1 MNTRFAFTGA
11 TLALG
16 LVAFIQPKDAINFA
30 VAEGT
35 TLSKEI
41 STTLEFSLDDLMI
54 EMGGQEIDPSMMMD
68 GGDIGD
74 ASGSLELVMDFTDEY
89 IEMGEA
95 RPNKLKRTI
104 NGMAFDWEVGTGDS
118 GSESTEEIEGKAVMF
133 TWDAETSAYK
143 MKLVEEDEDL
153 KAEDLEMLAE
163 DIDMRALLPGKDVE
177 EGDSWEVSGM
187 AVASILMPGIDLEK
201 ATARAEEEMEEDLPV
216 ELEEFYGG
224 LVDAMT
230 WTCTYDGTRDADGVT
245 VQVISIES
253 EIEQNLDF
261 SDLILELIESNMP
274 GEASVDISLVIEMA
288 GEAKGE
294 LLWNGKAG
302 HFAAM
307 DMEIEMVMVMN
318 ASGSVDMQG
327 MVQGGAI
334 EAEASMNLTRKAT
347 ATSK

>member
-16 LVAFIQPKDAINFA
+16 LVAFIQPKDAITFA

-35 TLSKEI
+35 TLNKEI

-54 EMGGQEIDPSMMMD
+54 EVGGQEIDPSMMMD

-74 ASGSLELVMDFTDEY
+74 ASGSVELLLDITDEY
-89 IEMGEA
+89 LEMGKA

-104 NGMAFDWEVGTGDS
+104 NSLNVEWEAGTGDS
-118 GSESTEEIEGKAVMF
+118 GSETTDELEGKAITF
-133 TWDAETSAYK
+133 TWDAEKNGYSRELA
-143 MKLVEEDEDL
+143 EEDEDV
-153 KAEDLEMLAE
+153 KPEDLEMLAE
-163 DIDMRALLPGKDVE
+163 DIDMRVLLPGKDVE
-177 EGDSWEVSGM
+177 EGDTWEVSGL
-187 AVASILMPGIDLEK
+187 AVASILLPGIDLEK
-201 ATARAEEEMEEDLPV
+201 ATARAEEEMQEDLPV

-224 LVDAMT
+224 LVDSMT
-230 WTCTYDGTRDADGVT
+230 WTCTYAGTREADGVT
-245 VQVISIES
+245 LQVISIES

-261 SDLILELIESNMP
+261 SDLLLELIESNMP
-274 GEASVDISLVIEMA
+274 GEASVDLSFVVELA

-307 DMEIEMVMVMN
+307 DMEIEMVMVLN
-318 ASGSVDMQG
+318 AEGSMDMQG

-347 ATSK
+347 ASTK